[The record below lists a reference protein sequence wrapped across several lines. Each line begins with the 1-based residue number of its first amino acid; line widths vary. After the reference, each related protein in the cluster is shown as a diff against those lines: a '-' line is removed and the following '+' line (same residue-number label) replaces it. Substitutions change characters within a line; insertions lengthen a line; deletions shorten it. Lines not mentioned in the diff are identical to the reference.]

1 MKANVKTLMEVN
13 FTSEEKKAMD
23 VVWEICDKLLV
34 ILEEQR
40 AGQFVETEKL
50 DVIDHA
56 NLMDVRN
63 ILVDLKN
70 GKNWEVK

>member
-1 MKANVKTLMEVN
+1 MKANVKTMVEVN
-13 FTSEEKKAMD
+13 FTSEEQKAMD
-23 VVWEICDKLLV
+23 TVWEICDKLLA
-34 ILEEQR
+34 ILKEQR
-40 AGQFVETEKL
+40 AGRFVEAEKL
-50 DVIDHA
+50 DVIDNA